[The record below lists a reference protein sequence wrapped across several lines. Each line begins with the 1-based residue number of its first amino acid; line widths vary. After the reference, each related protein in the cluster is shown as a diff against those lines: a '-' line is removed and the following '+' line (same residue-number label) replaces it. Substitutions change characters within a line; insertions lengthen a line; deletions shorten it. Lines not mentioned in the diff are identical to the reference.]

1 MVRHHNMFKFFWV
14 PLLLVGCASVGLYQ
28 SPLIKEYGAPTMT
41 ERRVEAHL
49 DKAQYYTN
57 TIAPILENRCVVC
70 HGCYDAPC
78 QLKLSS
84 PQGIMRGA
92 SKELVYDGTR
102 ILASKPS
109 RLDIDASNTEQWRNK
124 GFFPVL
130 NEQNQSTHINL
141 NNSLLF
147 KVIQQKQNHP
157 LPDQKI
163 LDSRFS
169 LGLNRPQVCPTP
181 NEFQDY
187 AQGNP
192 LWGMPYALP
201 GMSQQEFNAIENWVA
216 GGAIMANPKPLP
228 KQIEKQVEA
237 WETFLNTSTNK
248 QKLTSRYIYEH
259 IYLANLYF
267 DDTPLFEGKQ
277 PESAPEYYFKLVRS
291 TTPPGLPISAIKTR
305 RPYGAPEVESFYYR
319 LMRNNAS
326 VVAKVHMPYRLNK
339 QRMQWIKDLF
349 IEPKY
354 TVKQLPDYTPE
365 VASNP
370 FITFKDLPV
379 GARYRFMLEEAQF
392 IIQGFIKGPVC
403 RGQVALNVIDDHFW
417 VAFVNPE
424 LQQSEGLSEFL
435 FEQSNNLRL
444 PGEDESNSGIATNW
458 LKYSSLHNDFLKAKN
473 KAIKEKLLSKTKLD
487 TSLIWQGN
495 GKNPNAALTI
505 FRHFDSST
513 VIQGFAGQAPKTSWL
528 ISYPLL
534 ERIHYLLVAEFD
546 VYGNIGHQLMTR
558 LYMDFLRMEGEA
570 NFLTLLPE
578 KERKRL
584 TNYWYRDAGED
595 VKAHLYN
602 EEKHTLA
609 EPNIRY
615 TTAKPKLELYDI
627 LNKHLAE
634 AMNKKYLFNQKQFSE
649 LSEINSIRGK
659 AANIMPEISLLYD
672 AHHDQVFTL
681 IRNSGHSNLTGL
693 LYEEE
698 NRLPEED
705 YLTLIPGIIGAYPSA
720 YYQVKKTQSA
730 QSFANKMKAIRSDKD
745 YEEFLDEYGVRRT
758 DKDFWAFSDK
768 IHQWY
773 RQDDPLNAGLLDYNR
788 LENR

>member
-1 MVRHHNMFKFFWV
+1 MLKFFWV
-14 PLLLVGCASVGLYQ
+14 PFFLVGCASVGLYQ
-28 SPLIKEYGAPTMT
+28 STLISEYGTPSMT
-41 ERRVEAHL
+41 ERQVEAHL
-49 DKAQYYTN
+49 TQAKIYTDS
-57 TIAPILENRCVVC
+57 IAPILENRCVVC

-78 QLKLSS
+78 QLKMSS

-92 SKELVYDGTR
+92 SKEKVYDGTR
-102 ILASKPS
+102 ILASQPS
-109 RLDIDASNTEQWRNK
+109 RLGIDASNTQQWREK

-130 NEQNQSTHINL
+130 NEQNQSSHINL
-141 NNSLLF
+141 ENSLLF
-147 KVIQQKQNHP
+147 KVIQQKQDHP
-157 LPDQKI
+157 LPNQDI
-163 LDSRFS
+163 LDKRFS
-169 LGLNRPQVCPTP
+169 FGLARPQACPTP
-181 NEFQDY
+181 VEFQDY
-187 AQGNP
+187 AQANP

-201 GMSQQEFNAIENWVA
+201 GLNQQEFNAIEDWVA
-216 GGAIMANPKPLP
+216 NGAIMAKPSPLP
-228 KQIEKQVEA
+228 VKIEKQVEK
-237 WETFLNTSTNK
+237 WEAFLNKDSNK

-267 DDTPLFEGKQ
+267 DETPLFEGKQ
-277 PESAPEYYFKLVRS
+277 PSQTPKYYFKLVRS

-305 RPYGAPEVESFYYR
+305 RPYGNPDTDAFYYR
-319 LMRNNAS
+319 LLRNNAS
-326 VVAKVHMPYRLNK
+326 VVAKVHMPYRLNN

-349 IEPKY
+349 
-354 TVKQLPDYTPE
+354 VKPDYQVNQLPGYSPE

-379 GARYRFMLEEAQF
+379 GSRYRFMLEEAQF

-417 VAFVNPE
+417 VAFVEPS
-424 LQQSEGLSEFL
+424 LQQSDALSEFL
-435 FEQSNNLRL
+435 SQQSNNLRL

-458 LKYSSLHNDFLKAKN
+458 LKYSSLHNDFLKAK
-473 KAIKEKLLSKTKLD
+473 KVAIKEELLSKTTLD
-487 TSLIWQGN
+487 TDLVWQGD

-505 FRHFDSST
+505 FRHFDSSS
-513 VIQGFAGQAPKTSWL
+513 VLQGFVGQAPKTTWL

-584 TNYWYRDAGED
+584 TDYWYRDAGDD

-609 EPNIRY
+609 EPNIHY
-615 TTAKPKLELYDI
+615 TSDRPKLELYKM
-627 LNKHLAE
+627 LEQHLQP
-634 AMNKKYLFNQKQFSE
+634 AMNEKYRFNADTFPKLTDLNTIS
-649 LSEINSIRGK
+649 GK
-659 AANIMPEISLLYD
+659 AASIMPEISLLYD
-672 AHHDQVFTL
+672 AEHDQVFTL

-698 NRLPEED
+698 NRLPQED
-705 YLTLIPGIIGAYPSA
+705 YLTVIPGIAGAYPSA
-720 YYQVKKTQSA
+720 FYQIKKTQDA
-730 QSFANKMKAIRSDKD
+730 QAFVNTIKDLKNEKD
-745 YEEFLDEYGVRRT
+745 YENFMSEYGIRRT
-758 DKDFWAFSDK
+758 HKQFWRFSDR

>member
-1 MVRHHNMFKFFWV
+1 MLKFFWA
-14 PLLLVGCASVGLYQ
+14 PFFLVGCASVGLYQ
-28 SPLIKEYGAPTMT
+28 STLISEYGTPSMT
-41 ERRVEAHL
+41 ERQVEAHL
-49 DKAQYYTN
+49 TQAKTYTDS
-57 TIAPILENRCVVC
+57 IAPILENRCVVC

-78 QLKLSS
+78 QLKMSS

-92 SKELVYDGTR
+92 SKEKVYDGTR
-102 ILASKPS
+102 ILASQPS
-109 RLDIDASNTEQWRNK
+109 RLGIDASNTQQWREK

-130 NEQNQSTHINL
+130 NEQNQSSHINL
-141 NNSLLF
+141 ENSLLF
-147 KVIQQKQNHP
+147 KVIQQKQDHP
-157 LPDQKI
+157 LPNQDI
-163 LDSRFS
+163 LDKRFS
-169 LGLNRPQVCPTP
+169 FGLARPQACPTP
-181 NEFQDY
+181 VEFQDY
-187 AQGNP
+187 AQANQ

-201 GMSQQEFNAIENWVA
+201 GLNQQEFNAIEDWVA
-216 GGAIMANPKPLP
+216 NGAIMAKPSPLP
-228 KQIEKQVEA
+228 VKIEKQVEK
-237 WETFLNTSTNK
+237 WEAFLNKDSNK

-267 DDTPLFEGKQ
+267 DETPLFEGKQ
-277 PESAPEYYFKLVRS
+277 PSQTPKYYFKLVRS

-305 RPYGAPEVESFYYR
+305 RPYGNPDTDAFYYR
-319 LMRNNAS
+319 LLRNNAS
-326 VVAKVHMPYRLNK
+326 VVAKVHMPYRLNN

-349 IEPKY
+349 IKPDY
-354 TVKQLPDYTPE
+354 QVNQLPGYSPE

-379 GARYRFMLEEAQF
+379 GSRYRFMLEEAQF

-417 VAFVNPE
+417 VAFVEPS
-424 LQQSEGLSEFL
+424 LQQSDALSEFL
-435 FEQSNNLRL
+435 SQQSNNLRL

-458 LKYSSLHNDFLKAKN
+458 LKYSSLHNDFLKAK
-473 KAIKEKLLSKTKLD
+473 KVAIKEELLSKTTLD
-487 TSLIWQGN
+487 TDLVWQGD

-505 FRHFDSST
+505 FRHFDSSS
-513 VIQGFAGQAPKTSWL
+513 VLQGFVGQAPKTTWL

-584 TNYWYRDAGED
+584 TDYWYRDAGDD

-609 EPNIRY
+609 EPNIHY
-615 TTAKPKLELYDI
+615 TSDRPKLELYKV
-627 LNKHLAE
+627 LEQHLQP
-634 AMNKKYLFNQKQFSE
+634 AMNEKYRFNADTFPKLADLNTIS
-649 LSEINSIRGK
+649 GK
-659 AANIMPEISLLYD
+659 AASIMPEISLLYD
-672 AHHDQVFTL
+672 AEHDQVFTL

-698 NRLPEED
+698 NRLPQED
-705 YLTLIPGIIGAYPSA
+705 YLTVIPGIAGAYPSA
-720 YYQVKKTQSA
+720 FYQIKKTQDA
-730 QSFANKMKAIRSDKD
+730 QAFVNTIKDLKNEKD
-745 YEEFLDEYGVRRT
+745 YENFMSEYGIRRT
-758 DKDFWAFSDK
+758 HKQFWRFSDR